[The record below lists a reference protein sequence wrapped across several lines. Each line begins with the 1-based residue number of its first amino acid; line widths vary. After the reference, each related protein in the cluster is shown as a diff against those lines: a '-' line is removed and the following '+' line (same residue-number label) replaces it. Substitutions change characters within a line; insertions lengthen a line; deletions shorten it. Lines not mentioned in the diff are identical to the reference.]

1 MPKPPKRV
9 KPSRKPAR
17 PYRDASSQGQ
27 EENPHFTPSAKPQ
40 RSSKPARRPL
50 AEGPTLRGDKK
61 DKPFRAKRPLGDS
74 RSGGETSRPFKPF
87 RERKPPIL
95 HRQDAPTVTQEGEDE
110 TASDLIYGRHSVLAA
125 LEGDRQLNRI
135 WVVNRLLFDP
145 RFRTL
150 LMAAKAK
157 GTVIDEVDNFRLSQ
171 LTEGGNHQGIAAQ
184 TTPYT
189 YWELETLLTQA
200 KAQAAEPVIII
211 ADSLTDPHNLGAII
225 RTAEAFGAQG
235 LILPQRRS
243 VGVTSTVMKVAAGAL
258 EHFPVVRVVNLSR
271 ALEDLKAAGFWIYGT
286 VAGQGKAID
295 QLELRGAIGLVIG
308 SEGQGLSLLTQRHC
322 DHLVSI
328 PLSGKTPSLNA
339 SVAAAISLYELYRQR
354 GLSKLHL

>member
-1 MPKPPKRV
+1 MPKPPKRP
-9 KPSRKPAR
+9 KPSRKSLR
-17 PYRDASSQGQ
+17 PGGHHSSSQGQ
-27 EENPHFTPSAKPQ
+27 EEENRFSPSPKPK
-40 RSSKPARRPL
+40 RFGNSSSRQWPDK
-50 AEGPTLRGDKK
+50 PTLREG
-61 DKPFRAKRPLGDS
+61 KP
-74 RSGGETSRPFKPF
+74 SRPANP
-87 RERKPPIL
+87 RPVSSDRPVRPARSIEPRPTAPQGNPP
-95 HRQDAPTVTQEGEDE
+95 PEEED

-157 GTVIDEVDNFRLSQ
+157 GTVIDEVDNFRLNQ
-171 LTEGGNHQGIAAQ
+171 ITQGGNHQGIAAQ
-184 TTPYT
+184 TTPYA
-189 YWELETLLTQA
+189 YWEFDALLDRA
-200 KAQAAEPVIII
+200 KSQTTEPVILI

-243 VGVTSTVMKVAAGAL
+243 VGVTSTAIKVAAGAL
-258 EHFPVVRVVNLSR
+258 EHFPVARVVNLSR
-271 ALEDLKAAGFWIYGT
+271 ALEDLKTAGFWIYGT
-286 VAGQGKAID
+286 VAGQGKALD
-295 QLELRGAIGLVIG
+295 QVEMRGAIGLVIG

-328 PLSGKTPSLNA
+328 PLGGKTPSLNA

-354 GLSKLHL
+354 GLSKLH